1 MKTIT
6 TFVFLLL
13 VSLTPAVATPVY
25 SSYAT
30 VKPPSGSFSFFRV
43 HRQGPGISLSWASA
57 SSNVVQFIIERSYDG
72 EFFDVIGG
80 MGCTGTNTHRFSDN
94 DVFPGLIHYRVT
106 AVKADETTESSTI
119 ETVRLVRRG

>member
-6 TFVFLLL
+6 AFVFLLL
-13 VSLTPAVATPVY
+13 VTLSPAVATPVY
-25 SSYAT
+25 SFSAT
-30 VKPPSGSFSFFRV
+30 VKPPSGALSFFRV

-94 DVFPGLIHYRVT
+94 DVFPGIIYYRVT
-106 AVKADETTESSTI
+106 AVKTDDTTESSAI
-119 ETVRLVRRG
+119 ETVRFVRRG